1 MLFRRLSPGIADAN
15 RRRPGS
21 IEGRM
26 QGRLQPAGRMNS
38 ALQQRA
44 ARRDRP
50 QRLDPI
56 AADADIPI
64 VEVDRGIA
72 VPRDQPELVADPE
85 AAVIAAAA
93 KSERAVLVG
102 SADIGDL
109 DRTSTRLNSSHS
121 CAPRMPSSA

>member
-72 VPRDQPELVADPE
+72 VPREQPELVADPE

-93 KSERAVLVG
+93 QRSEERSVG
-102 SADIGDL
+102 KECV
-109 DRTSTRLNSSHS
+109 RTCRSRWAQSHLKKTKKI
-121 CAPRMPSSA
+121 AEQN